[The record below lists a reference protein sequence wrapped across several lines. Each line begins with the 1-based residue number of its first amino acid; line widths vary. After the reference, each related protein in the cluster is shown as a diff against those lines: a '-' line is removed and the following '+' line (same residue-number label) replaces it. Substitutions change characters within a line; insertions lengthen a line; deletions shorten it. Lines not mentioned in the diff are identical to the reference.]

1 MAVNILADF
10 FNMIN
15 VPMMDTMSVVFIIS
29 FIVWELPRSVKLLSE
44 EYTKGLYP
52 ENGRVVDFLLFIIG
66 ALAMLYLMA
75 GSSAEKVVAFLKT
88 PGITA
93 FFLILMLSIPLIV
106 VVGFFKRLFAR
117 VDAHNSIAVFLAHS
131 FLDLMHTLFYV
142 SLAVLAIPVAGMLI
156 MGK

>member
-15 VPMMDTMSVVFIIS
+15 VPLFDMMSVIFFVGFII
-29 FIVWELPRSVKLLSE
+29 WELPQTVKIISE

-52 ENGRVVDFLLFIIG
+52 ENGRVIDIVLFIAG
-66 ALAMLYLMA
+66 AIAVFFLMN
-75 GSSAEKVVAFLKT
+75 GNNAERVVAFLKT
-88 PGITA
+88 PGITS
-93 FFLILMLSIPLIV
+93 FFLILMLSIPLIIA
-106 VVGFFKRLFAR
+106 VGFFKRLFAR

-131 FLDLMHTLFYV
+131 FLDLMHTLFHV
-142 SLAVLAIPVAGMLI
+142 ALTVLFVPVAGLII